1 MAKPTL
7 YQMLEYLG
15 IILTPQMKS
24 ILRALKKG
32 QVDEN
37 KLAETLKVRV
47 NDIRKLMYSLSHNGF
62 VKYTKKKSESKQW
75 WYIYLWRIDLRKI
88 KLDFVSKKKRALSDV
103 TERLDRARRSA
114 FRCAKCGLEFSTEQ
128 ALEAGYLC
136 PDCEIPLNEIKRQ
149 MIAAKLE
156 REIELLEKSIK
167 SCK

>member
-7 YQMLEYLG
+7 YQMLEYVG
-15 IILTPQMKS
+15 IVLTPQMKS

-32 QVDEN
+32 TVDEN

-75 WYIYLWRIDLRKI
+75 WYIYLWRLDIC
-88 KLDFVSKKKRALSDV
+88 KLKSDFLAKKKRELSDV
-103 TERLDRARRSA
+103 QERLDTARRSA
-114 FRCAKCGLEFSTEQ
+114 FRCNKCGLEFSEER

-136 PDCEIPLNEIKRQ
+136 PDCEVPLNEIKRQ

-156 REIELLEKSIK
+156 REIELLDKSIG